1 MQCSNSGCTERLTK
15 VDIKV
20 HESFECYWRKIN
32 CEHCQES
39 FVLHEKRVCRH
50 SYKQMN
56 FQWNLLRP
64 NYIAKLSPQQ
74 RVLSISV
81 SPKAV
86 ILLVLAFNLYN
97 SYIYTLHCLLLW
109 ERLRKKMFQPHC
121 FLWEDPKQHTWKNTI
136 YFLRVLD
143 FANQLLTHH
152 SPFAPLGRVDEWTAK
167 PSPFSIQGRLTKLLR
182 IRAAKTLKYSISL
195 TDNDVQTFL

>member
-20 HESFECYWRKIN
+20 HESFECYWRIIN

-39 FVLHEKRVCRH
+39 FVFHEKRVCRH

-86 ILLVLAFNLYN
+86 ILLVLAFNLCN

-109 ERLRKKMFQPHC
+109 ERLRKKNVPATLFPLRRSETTHVKKYNIFFTCVGFRQSTADASLA
-121 FLWEDPKQHTWKNTI
+121 FRATRSGWWVNGKAFTI
-136 YFLRVLD
+136 LNPRSFNEII
-143 FANQLLTHH
+143 AH
-152 SPFAPLGRVDEWTAK
+152 
-167 PSPFSIQGRLTKLLR
+167 
-182 IRAAKTLKYSISL
+182 
-195 TDNDVQTFL
+195 

>member
-15 VDIKV
+15 VEIKV

-39 FVLHEKRVCRH
+39 FVFHEKRVCRH

-86 ILLVLAFNLYN
+86 ILLVLAFNLCN

-109 ERLRKKMFQPHC
+109 ERLRKKCSSHTVSS
-121 FLWEDPKQHTWKNTI
+121 EKIRNNTREKIQHIFYVCWISPINCWRITR
-136 YFLRVLD
+136 LSRHSVGLMSER
-143 FANQLLTHH
+143 QSLHH
-152 SPFAPLGRVDEWTAK
+152 SQSKV
-167 PSPFSIQGRLTKLLR
+167 
-182 IRAAKTLKYSISL
+182 
-195 TDNDVQTFL
+195 V